1 MTKLN
6 TLYEIATEFNCVI
19 KYNEP
24 LCCHTTFKVGGPCTA
39 MIFVNSSESLS
50 KLISYCINNEISYL
64 VIGNGSNLLVDDRG
78 FNGIVFKFSDALQE
92 IKLVDDKTI
101 KACAGCQLSKLS
113 HFAMENS
120 LTGLEFAWGI
130 PGTVGG
136 ATYMNAGAYGGE
148 MKQVV
153 KSVEAVSIDG
163 DLVEIIP
170 DENTFSYR
178 HSVFQDNQLIV
189 TAVYFSLEKGDK
201 SQIKAYMDDLM
212 CRRKDKQPI
221 EFPSAGSTFKRPEG
235 AFAAALIEQCGLK
248 GTSCGGAEVSTKHS
262 GFIINKGNATCKD
275 ILNLIDIVKKDV
287 FEKTGFSLECEVKII
302 GWED

>member
-6 TLYEIATEFNCVI
+6 TLYDIATEFDCDI

-24 LCCHTTFKVGGPCTA
+24 LCRHTTFKVGGPCIA
-39 MIFVNSSESLS
+39 MVFVNSSESLS
-50 KLISYCINNEISYL
+50 KLISYCLNNEISYL

-78 FNGIVFKFSDALQE
+78 FNGILFKFSDTMQE
-92 IKLVDDKTI
+92 IKLVDCKTI
-101 KACAGCQLSKLS
+101 KAYAGCQLSKLS

-148 MKQVV
+148 MKQVI
-153 KSVEAVSIDG
+153 KSVEAISADG

-178 HSVFQDNQLIV
+178 HSVFQDNQMIV
-189 TAVYFSLEKGDK
+189 TAVCFSLEKGDK

-212 CRRKDKQPI
+212 CKRKDKQPV

-275 ILNLIDIVKKDV
+275 ILNLIDVVKKEV
-287 FEKTGFSLECEVKII
+287 LQKTGFSLECEVKII
-302 GWED
+302 GWEE